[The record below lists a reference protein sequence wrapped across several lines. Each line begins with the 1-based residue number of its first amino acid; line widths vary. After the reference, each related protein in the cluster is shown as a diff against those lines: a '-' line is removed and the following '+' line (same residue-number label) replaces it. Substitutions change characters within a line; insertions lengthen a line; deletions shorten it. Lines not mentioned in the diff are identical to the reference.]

1 MTIRSHQPKGSMC
14 LSCVWARH
22 NCESLNFESMKV
34 IGTDDKT
41 GAKIVKC
48 TEHLSANVEKKHTF
62 SVCDV
67 I

>member
-1 MTIRSHQPKGSMC
+1 MC
-14 LSCVWARH
+14 LSCIWARR
-22 NCESLNFESMKV
+22 NCESLDFESMKV

-48 TEHLSANVEKKHTF
+48 TEHLSANIEKKHTITI
-62 SVCDV
+62 CNV